1 MKTALQFA
9 AIVALLCLAVGETVL
24 SYDTHRIARQAD
36 TTLRDL
42 DDELKV
48 QGSNLAI
55 DEQHLEQVLSGVDV
69 AVGQFNAAAAEQ
81 RAYWQKTSADSDKT
95 VKALR
100 LTIDRFG
107 LFVSHSDASLNSFV
121 LPDLDLQMRLASEQA
136 QLSLASFGH
145 AGDVLAFQLDDPAI
159 SDLAKNLD
167 QSAATLTETSA
178 HLEKTTADIE
188 QAVHRLTRPPSLA
201 KRIGMGILD
210 VGAKLGSMAAG
221 FVR

>member
-1 MKTALQFA
+1 VKTALQFA